1 MDFILCCACVMYG
14 SPTHQRI
21 HEPCT
26 QDARV
31 RGFKPD
37 PWQQKLLDIVDAGML
52 ATIKKGSMSVQM
64 RIHLAI
70 LCYLFSFLHC
80 IADAGTLATLKKTA
94 CTLQCRYK
102 KLHTFGKFLLII
114 RFFALPPLCNLFIL
128 FNLFVSHL
136 F

>member
-1 MDFILCCACVMYG
+1 MYG

-37 PWQQKLLDIVDAGML
+37 PWQQKLLDIV
-52 ATIKKGSMSVQM
+52 
-64 RIHLAI
+64 
-70 LCYLFSFLHC
+70 
-80 IADAGTLATLKKTA
+80 DAGTLATLKKTA